1 MNRSAPLAAALLAL
15 AACNGDAP
23 ADPPAAEAP
32 TVDAP
37 TSAAPTGD
45 AAMQAAPSRIPAA
58 VTVSTNEPFWQAAV
72 AGETVTLTGVD
83 SPRRVLRIDSDTVD
97 ASGRRVSARDA
108 AGTVRVE
115 ISDRACVN
123 DMSGAPFPLSGA
135 LTIDGRGPFRG
146 CATPPGY
153 RPPAE
158 PAPELATAIP
168 ARFLG
173 LWAADAA
180 GCRVPPASI
189 EWLRV
194 TPEAL
199 RFHESLG
206 AVRAVRPL
214 GESAVELDLDFDGE
228 GQQWQATRL
237 LRRTGDVLT
246 LSGADMPPI
255 SRTRC
260 ATGDEAAAVSNA
272 ETSPAA
278 ARDVVRRYY
287 AAIDRR
293 DYGTAH
299 ALWAAGGQASGQSA
313 AAFANGFARTARTQ
327 VRAGAPTN
335 AEGAAGS
342 LFIEVPVEV
351 EATLDDGT
359 RQRFAGRYVLRR
371 VNDVAGASADQLR
384 WRIASASLQPVP

>member
-1 MNRSAPLAAALLAL
+1 MNVRFLTIALLAL
-15 AACNGDAP
+15 AACNAETPAKQATVETRVVETAAP
-23 ADPPAAEAP
+23 A
-32 TVDAP
+32 
-37 TSAAPTGD
+37 AAP
-45 AAMQAAPSRIPAA
+45 PRIPAA
-58 VTVSTNEPFWQAAV
+58 VTVSTNEPFWQAAI

-83 SPRRVLRIDSDTVD
+83 SPRRVLRIDADAVD
-97 ASGRRVSARDA
+97 ADWRRVSARDA
-108 AGTVRVE
+108 AGSVLVE

-123 DMSGAPFPLSGA
+123 DMSGAAFPFTGR
-135 LTIDGRGPFRG
+135 LTVDGRGPFAG
-146 CATPPGY
+146 CAAPPGY

-158 PAPELATAIP
+158 PAPEVTTAIP
-168 ARFLG
+168 ARFVG
-173 LWAADAA
+173 LWAADEA

-214 GESAVELDLDFDGE
+214 GESVVELDLDFDGE
-228 GQQWQATRL
+228 GQQWQATRI

-246 LSGADMPPI
+246 LSGKDLPPV

-260 ATGDEAAAVSNA
+260 ASGDEAAAVSEA
-272 ETSPAA
+272 EKSPAA

-293 DYGTAH
+293 DYGTAY
-299 ALWAAGGQASGQSA
+299 ALWSGGGRASGQSA
-313 AAFANGFARTARTQ
+313 AAFANGFAKTARTR
-327 VRAGAPTN
+327 VSAGAPVN
-335 AEGAAGS
+335 GEGAAGS

-351 EATLDDGT
+351 DATLDDGT
-359 RQRFAGRYVLRR
+359 RQRFAGRYVLKRI
-371 VNDVAGASADQLR
+371 NDVPGASADQLR
-384 WRIASASLQPVP
+384 WRIAGARLTPVP